1 MTQFHHIPIM
11 LKEVLELLAPE
22 RGGIFVDGTL
32 GGGGHRTMAACQM
45 QSDSFEDAIMKLRNA
60 IDEYKKELKK

>member
-32 GGGGHRTMAACQM
+32 GGGYSRSKRKAEA
-45 QSDSFEDAIMKLRNA
+45 LRR
-60 IDEYKKELKK
+60 